1 MSATSSAT
9 AKPRLVVS
17 RPVPGAVAERAQTEF
32 DAVLSQDRD
41 RSGDEAVE
49 MIAQHR
55 AEGLFFSS
63 NLKLDRDLVARLP
76 ETLRV
81 AATCSVGFDHIDVA
95 ACRERGLV
103 VTNTPDVLTDC
114 TADLAFMLILNA
126 CRRGWEYVG
135 IMRGGWRRSFGL
147 RDMLG
152 VQVSGKTLGIV
163 GFGRIGRA
171 VARRARG
178 FAMPVLY
185 TDVRPAPPEVAE
197 GAEFVPTLQE
207 LLPRCQIVSLHAPG
221 GAATDRLM
229 NQETIALMPRGS
241 VLVNAARG
249 TLIDEDALIEALRSG
264 HLFAAGLDV
273 YRSEPDYDTRL
284 AELPNVFLTPHVGS
298 ATVETRNAM
307 GFRALD
313 NLAAVL
319 AGRPPIDALW
329 S

>member
-1 MSATSSAT
+1 MFYWAVSY
-9 AKPRLVVS
+9 KPCYK
-17 RPVPGAVAERAQTEF
+17 TCYK
-32 DAVLSQDRD
+32 
-41 RSGDEAVE
+41 SGFSKAMKHV
-49 MIAQHR
+49 QHVR
-55 AEGLFFSS
+55 G
-63 NLKLDRDLVARLP
+63 KWVARMTVPP
-76 ETLRV
+76 E
-81 AATCSVGFDHIDVA
+81 
-95 ACRERGLV
+95 
-103 VTNTPDVLTDC
+103 
-114 TADLAFMLILNA
+114 
-126 CRRGWEYVG
+126 
-135 IMRGGWRRSFGL
+135 L

-152 VQVSGKTLGIV
+152 MQASNKTLGIV

-185 TDVRPAPPEVAE
+185 TDVRPVPAELAE
-197 GAEFVPTLQE
+197 GAEFVPSLQE

-221 GAATDRLM
+221 GTATDRLM
-229 NQETIALMPRGS
+229 NRETIALMPRGS

-249 TLIDEDALIEALRSG
+249 TLVDEDALIEALKSG

-284 AELPNVFLTPHVGS
+284 AELPNAFLTPHVGS

-313 NLAAVL
+313 NVAAVL
-319 AGRPPIDALW
+319 AGRPAIDALW